1 MPNSDEK
8 VIRFIDSCYN
18 NLFSLPDGGT
28 LVIVRDDGEVVEKPC
43 HYVDDYHFQSQ
54 GHTWHIC
61 EFAER
66 MEQNNA
72 KYFPQRDN
80 KRWPSYCY
88 STVKTT
94 GELIVIHAEESGYY
108 PANNSTT
115 NTAKNRQLADMLNA
129 RLGVTKAME
138 EAMYCGSL
146 FGWHT
151 PVAQPENYTEDG
163 SLKPTGSYSSS
174 LGERARHMYA
184 VGSRVV
190 LDELSDELR
199 KNDLPPGTKGVI
211 QHIDDIGQIEVVW
224 ETGLTLRLV
233 PEEDKFHIDNT
244 PEPDMFEE
252 QEAAEEEL

>member
-1 MPNSDEK
+1 M
-8 VIRFIDSCYN
+8 
-18 NLFSLPDGGT
+18 
-28 LVIVRDDGEVVEKPC
+28 
-43 HYVDDYHFQSQ
+43 
-54 GHTWHIC
+54 
-61 EFAER
+61 
-66 MEQNNA
+66 
-72 KYFPQRDN
+72 
-80 KRWPSYCY
+80 
-88 STVKTT
+88 
-94 GELIVIHAEESGYY
+94 IVIHAEESGYY

-115 NTAKNRQLADMLNA
+115 DTAKNRQLADMLNA
-129 RLGVTKAME
+129 RLGITKTME

-233 PEEDKFHIDNT
+233 PEEDKFHIDHT

>member
-1 MPNSDEK
+1 M
-8 VIRFIDSCYN
+8 
-18 NLFSLPDGGT
+18 
-28 LVIVRDDGEVVEKPC
+28 
-43 HYVDDYHFQSQ
+43 
-54 GHTWHIC
+54 
-61 EFAER
+61 
-66 MEQNNA
+66 
-72 KYFPQRDN
+72 
-80 KRWPSYCY
+80 
-88 STVKTT
+88 
-94 GELIVIHAEESGYY
+94 IVIHAEESGYY

-115 NTAKNRQLADMLNA
+115 DTAKNRQLADMLNA

-190 LDELSDELR
+190 LDELNDELR
-199 KNDLPPGTKGVI
+199 KNELLPGTKGI
-211 QHIDDIGQIEVVW
+211 IKHIDDIGQIEVVW